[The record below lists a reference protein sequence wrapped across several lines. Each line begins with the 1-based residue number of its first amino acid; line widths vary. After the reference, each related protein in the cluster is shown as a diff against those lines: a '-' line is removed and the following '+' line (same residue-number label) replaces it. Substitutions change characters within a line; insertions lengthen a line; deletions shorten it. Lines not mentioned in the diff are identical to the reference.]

1 MNTDKTV
8 LITGA
13 SKNLGSFLTKF
24 YLNKNFNVIGVTKKS
39 KTDINKN
46 IFLCD
51 LSNAKKTDILFK
63 KIKKKHTKID
73 LIISCAGA
81 SKKTYK
87 TKETIKDW
95 NFAFDNNFFCFT
107 NLLDSYIKIYKKKS
121 TKIVVVSSIA
131 SNKIT
136 KAPIT
141 YSVAK
146 SALNFY
152 AQIKAKDLAKDN
164 IKINILLPGNILM
177 KNNNW
182 SKKLKANK
190 SKVKKYIKENVP
202 LNVFC
207 TPKQIADMCD
217 YLLSESGDNITGS
230 KFIMDG
236 GESL

>member
-1 MNTDKTV
+1 MNINKTV

-13 SKNLGSFLTKF
+13 SKNLGNYLTKF
-24 YLNKNFNVIGVTKKS
+24 FLEKKFNVIGVTKKS
-39 KTDINKN
+39 KSYINKN
-46 IFLCD
+46 TFLCD
-51 LSNAKKTDILFK
+51 LSNSTKTSTLFK
-63 KIKKKHTKID
+63 KIKKKYRSID
-73 LIISCAGA
+73 LMISCAGA
-81 SKKTYK
+81 SKKTFK
-87 TKETIKDW
+87 VDETIKDW
-95 NFAFDNNFFCFT
+95 NFAFNNNFFCFT
-107 NLLDSYIKIYKKKS
+107 NLLDSYLKIYKKKP
-121 TKIVVVSSIA
+121 TKIVVISSIA

-152 AQIKAKDLAKDN
+152 AQIKAKALAKYN

-182 SKKLKANK
+182 SKKLNINK

-202 LNVFC
+202 LNDFC
-207 TPKQIADMCD
+207 KPQQIAEMCD
-217 YLLSESGDNITGS
+217 YLLSESGNNITGS
-230 KFIMDG
+230 KFIIDG